1 MVKENEYYD
10 ILCVKAD
17 ASDADIKKAYY
28 LKCFGTLSGL
38 TLSQA
43 RKVHPDKNP
52 GDPQAAKNFQVLGE
66 AYQVL
71 SNPEKRAAYDKYGKE
86 GVQQDAMVDPAAV
99 FGMLFG
105 SEVFEEYVGQ
115 LALAYL
121 ASIEADLES
130 YEPDIRKQILQ
141 DKIKALQKEREDKLA
156 ATLKNKLEPFVEGRT
171 DEFIEWANEEA
182 KRLSSAGFG
191 EAMMHTIGYIYTRKA
206 AKEMGKDKRYMK
218 VPFLAEWVRDKSHHM
233 KSQVMAASG
242 TVSLLQLQG
251 EVNKLNEHQGDN
263 REEHIQK
270 AIEAKMDALLQSLW
284 QINVLDI
291 ESTLSHVCQS
301 VLKDPSV
308 SKDVL
313 RGRATGLRKLG
324 TIFQVG
330 KNKRGDKKPYTRGSN
345 LRNESDMKQ
354 DTGGSSKAMS

>member
-28 LKCFGTLSGL
+28 LK
-38 TLSQA
+38 A

-52 GDPQAAKNFQVLGE
+52 GDPQAAKNFQILGE

-171 DEFIEWANEEA
+171 DEFIEWANKEA
-182 KRLSSAGFG
+182 KRLSSA
-191 EAMMHTIGYIYTRKA
+191 
-206 AKEMGKDKRYMK
+206 
-218 VPFLAEWVRDKSHHM
+218 
-233 KSQVMAASG
+233 
-242 TVSLLQLQG
+242 
-251 EVNKLNEHQGDN
+251 
-263 REEHIQK
+263 
-270 AIEAKMDALLQSLW
+270 
-284 QINVLDI
+284 
-291 ESTLSHVCQS
+291 
-301 VLKDPSV
+301 
-308 SKDVL
+308 
-313 RGRATGLRKLG
+313 
-324 TIFQVG
+324 
-330 KNKRGDKKPYTRGSN
+330 
-345 LRNESDMKQ
+345 
-354 DTGGSSKAMS
+354 

>member
-1 MVKENEYYD
+1 MFWSHKEGMVKENEYYD

-28 LKCFGTLSGL
+28 LK
-38 TLSQA
+38 A

-52 GDPQAAKNFQVLGE
+52 GDPQAARNFQVLGE

-156 ATLKNKLEPFVEGRT
+156 ATLKTKLEPFVEGRT

-191 EAMMHTIGYIYTRKA
+191 EAMMQTIGYIYTRKA

-308 SKDVL
+308 TKDVL

-330 KNKRGDKKPYTRGSN
+330 KNKRGDKKPYTRGSS
-345 LRNESDMKQ
+345 LRNESDVKQ